1 LKKYSYYIINKP
13 FGVLTSFTDKEGRPV
28 LGNLFKFPKNVYP
41 VGRLDKDSEGM
52 LLLTDDRALNH
63 YLLNPRFHHEREY
76 LVQVEGI
83 PTSQAMK
90 MLETGVVI
98 EGIKTLPAKA
108 KLLKIPPD
116 IEERIP
122 PIRKRLTVPTSWITL
137 TLYEGRNRQVRKMT
151 AKAGYPTLRLI
162 RIRIGGLTLD
172 SLAPGKVKELTEA
185 EVNLLISNK
194 SN

>member
-1 LKKYSYYIINKP
+1 
-13 FGVLTSFTDKEGRPV
+13 
-28 LGNLFKFPKNVYP
+28 
-41 VGRLDKDSEGM
+41 
-52 LLLTDDRALNH
+52 
-63 YLLNPRFHHEREY
+63 
-76 LVQVEGI
+76 
-83 PTSQAMK
+83 